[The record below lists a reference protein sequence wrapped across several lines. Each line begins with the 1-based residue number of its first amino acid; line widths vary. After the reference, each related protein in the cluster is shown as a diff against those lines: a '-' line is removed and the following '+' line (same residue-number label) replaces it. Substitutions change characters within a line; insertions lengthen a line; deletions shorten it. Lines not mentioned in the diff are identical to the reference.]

1 MAAFGGSVF
10 EGKHVAKFCNYYI
23 LKLHPNMSYNDAM
36 DFIFAKGTKKEGH
49 LSPRRAKVKG
59 RRHDLAQVRPQS
71 RAPTQTPTHLRQ
83 KEEGQ
88 KSRGLRTSVPS
99 PHRPTAG
106 AADGNPPR
114 SPSAGS
120 SPGLPRRPG
129 AAPPPSPTPSRGTQ
143 GGAGRLGAKPG
154 SPQARVSGRSE
165 LEPARGIPAERR
177 RQEDGGE
184 DRRPGL
190 PGPDRSGQVQRH
202 PLPADPSR
210 DPRGLYPRGTPA
222 ARPVPTT
229 LPGTPRIPDPPP
241 RPSATREAP
250 RVLRPPHHPRRHLS
264 VPKSRTPLTS
274 PRDLRPHLCPPS
286 PPLAAFAVPAPL
298 RTPHTA
304 LHTASDVTRPSAR
317 PRHCGDT
324 ASRRR
329 RRRLR
334 PPGGQRGRRA
344 EEGRERSQ
352 RRRAA
357 PRQPVPR
364 ARAPS
369 GLLWLLAG
377 CALTSLRPPSRG
389 ARLAPPPRT
398 RVRLLSPAP
407 SPARAPRCWPGAPS
421 GRLAH
426 GAVCGARRRQ
436 DVPSAPPPPPS
447 FLPRVAQPAVWGR
460 PRHARRRVE
469 TGQTRGRPGCWAAVV
484 AGGGEGAGRG
494 RLHCARPWQLAAP
507 GVRLGHPPNPPS
519 GPQLAARPRP
529 GGGLR
534 AAPRRDPWGE
544 PATQTPPLGAG
555 DPRATPSPPT
565 WRADVAGPLAPEGPP
580 AAAAL
585 PAAGAEPRL
594 VALGWPRPVAWR
606 PPSSKTPRFPHRR
619 DRPDCPSCSRPPQ

>member
-1 MAAFGGSVF
+1 MEIPHAAR
-10 EGKHVAKFCNYYI
+10 
-23 LKLHPNMSYNDAM
+23 
-36 DFIFAKGTKKEGH
+36 
-49 LSPRRAKVKG
+49 PREV
-59 RRHDLAQVRPQS
+59 
-71 RAPTQTPTHLRQ
+71 LR
-83 KEEGQ
+83 GYLGAL
-88 KSRGLRTSVPS
+88 GLRHP
-99 PHRPTAG
+99 PT
-106 AADGNPPR
+106 
-114 SPSAGS
+114 
-120 SPGLPRRPG
+120 
-129 AAPPPSPTPSRGTQ
+129 PTPSRGTQ

-154 SPQARVSGRSE
+154 SPQARVAGRSE
-165 LEPARGIPAERR
+165 LGPARGIPAERR
-177 RQEDGGE
+177 RQGDGGD

-190 PGPDRSGQVQRH
+190 PGPGRSGQVQRH

-210 DPRGLYPRGTPA
+210 DPRGLYPPWDPRRAPRARDPARDPTHPGPCTPALRAPGSSTESVASPSPPPPPQCPQRPHAPHVPSRPAAAPVPAVAA
-222 ARPVPTT
+222 ARP
-229 LPGTPRIPDPPP
+229 PPSLC
-241 RPSATREAP
+241 RRRSE
-250 RVLRPPHHPRRHLS
+250 PHTHRY
-264 VPKSRTPLTS
+264 TQPLTS
-274 PRDLRPHLCPPS
+274 PGPRPAHVTAETRLPAD
-286 PPLAAFAVPAPL
+286 AAAV
-298 RTPHTA
+298 
-304 LHTASDVTRPSAR
+304 SGRP
-317 PRHCGDT
+317 GD
-324 ASRRR
+324 SEGGGRRR
-329 RRRLR
+329 
-334 PPGGQRGRRA
+334 
-344 EEGRERSQ
+344 GRERSQ

-398 RVRLLSPAP
+398 RGRLLSPAP

-469 TGQTRGRPGCWAAVV
+469 TGQTRGRPGRWAAVRR
-484 AGGGEGAGRG
+484 ARGEGAGRG
-494 RLHCARPWQLAAP
+494 RLHCARPRQLAAP

-529 GGGLR
+529 GGGPR

-544 PATQTPPLGAG
+544 PAAQTPPPGAG
-555 DPRATPSPPT
+555 DPRATPPSRPA
-565 WRADVAGPLAPEGPP
+565 WRADVAGPLAPVGPP

-594 VALGWPRPVAWR
+594 AALGWPRPVARR
-606 PPSSKTPRFPHRR
+606 PPSSGTPPFPHSR
-619 DRPDCPSCSRPPQ
+619 DRPDCPS